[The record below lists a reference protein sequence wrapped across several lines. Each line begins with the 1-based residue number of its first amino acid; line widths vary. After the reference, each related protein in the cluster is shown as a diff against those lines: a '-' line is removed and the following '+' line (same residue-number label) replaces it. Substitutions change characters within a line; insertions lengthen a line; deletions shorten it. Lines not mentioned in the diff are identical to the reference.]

1 MKRTVLF
8 GIMCVLC
15 AVFLLPIILGVM
27 GTVLPAF
34 GLASSIASGNG
45 FEAVV
50 SDPRFFSALALSL
63 QTGVVATMLVL
74 ATTLLSLVCVH
85 DTRLWRL
92 LSASLPPVLA
102 VPHAAIAVG
111 LLFLI
116 SPSGALVRL
125 VSPGLTGLSRPPTD
139 WVVPDAGGWT
149 LIIGLVIKETPFLL
163 LAAAAQLS
171 ALNVDASLRIGRT
184 LGYSPAR
191 CWSRLILPR
200 LYPRIRLT
208 LLIIMAFNLTVVDM
222 ALLLGPGSP
231 PTLSVMLM
239 ALVNDPDSR
248 AAASAG
254 AILLAALVAACF
266 AIVWL
271 LEQGIGKAAAA
282 RRRNGARGRGFGI
295 FRFAGKGVVLSLLF
309 TCIASLLLL
318 LVWSFTRRWRFPDA
332 LPSQWTFQ
340 NWTSRGEV
348 LFQPAWTTLSIA
360 ITVMV
365 LAIGSAIVWLELE
378 RHRIAPRLDG
388 MWFLPLL
395 IPQVS
400 LLFGWQ
406 AVALWSG
413 IDGQWSTVVY
423 THWLYTLPYVVLILA
438 VSWRE
443 LDPLWGHA
451 AHTLGAGYWKV
462 LWKIRLPML
471 RRPLSQAAAVAIAV
485 SVAQYLPT
493 LLLGAGRHQTLAT
506 ELVTSFGGVDR
517 RVIAALAVLQSLL
530 PLVAFVLA
538 LIYPRWRLA
547 RLQTRS
553 ATTTT
558 GTVAL

>member
-1 MKRTVLF
+1 MGALA
-8 GIMCVLC
+8 LL
-15 AVFLLPIILGVM
+15 FLLPILLGVV

-34 GLASSIASGNG
+34 GLASSIASGSG
-45 FEAVV
+45 FEAVIT
-50 SDPRFFSALALSL
+50 DPRFFAALELSL
-63 QTGVVATMLVL
+63 RTGLIATVLVL
-74 ATTLLSLVCVH
+74 GTTLLTLVCVH
-85 DTRLWRL
+85 DTQLWRW

-125 VSPGLTGLSRPPTD
+125 VSPELTGLSRPPTD
-139 WVVPDAGGWT
+139 WVVPDAYGWS

-208 LLIIMAFNLTVVDM
+208 LLIILAFNLTVVDM

-254 AILLAALVAACF
+254 ALVLAAMVVACF
-266 AIVWL
+266 LIVRV
-271 LEQGIGKAAAA
+271 LEQVIGTLAAV
-282 RRRNGARGRGFGI
+282 RRRSGARGKSFGI
-295 FRFAGKGVVLSLLF
+295 FRFAGKGVVLSLLI
-309 TCIASLLLL
+309 TCFASLALVV
-318 LVWSFTRRWRFPDA
+318 VWSFTRRWRFPDV
-332 LPSQWTFQ
+332 LPSQWTIQ
-340 NWTSRGEV
+340 NWTGRGDM
-348 LFQPAWTTLSIA
+348 LLQPALTTMSIA

-365 LAIGSAIVWLELE
+365 LAIASAILWLELE
-378 RHRIAPRLDG
+378 RNRIAPKLDG

-413 IDGQWSTVVY
+413 IDGHWSTVVY

-438 VSWRE
+438 VAWRE

-451 AHTLGAGYWKV
+451 AHSLGAGYWKV

-471 RRPLSQAAAVAIAV
+471 RRPLSQAAAVAVAV

-517 RVIAALAVLQSLL
+517 RIIAALAVLQSLL
-530 PLVAFVLA
+530 PLVAFILA
-538 LIYPRWRLA
+538 LLYPRWRLT
-547 RLQTRS
+547 RLQMRS
-553 ATTTT
+553 AATTT
-558 GTVAL
+558 GKVAS